1 MAGNARQGGDSPA
14 SSAGALTR
22 AGGNRFD
29 PQAKK
34 SYLPPL
40 RGRPLLNLARDGPD
54 HHRMNWVYLTLAA
67 FFEIGWAVGLK
78 YSDGF
83 RRPLAS
89 TITIVCLLLSISL
102 LGMAARSLPIGT
114 AYAVWG
120 GIGAVGTVLV
130 GLLAFG
136 ETASPLRLAC
146 IALIV
151 LGIAGLQL
159 VESR

>member
-1 MAGNARQGGDSPA
+1 MFDVTQPKLAWTLILVS
-14 SSAGALTR
+14 GALEVAFATSVQLSQGFTR
-22 AGGNRFD
+22 LLPAVAALVFGGL
-29 PQAKK
+29 
-34 SYLPPL
+34 S
-40 RGRPLLNLARDGPD
+40 
-54 HHRMNWVYLTLAA
+54 VYLM
-67 FFEIGWAVGLK
+67 
-78 YSDGF
+78 S
-83 RRPLAS
+83 
-89 TITIVCLLLSISL
+89 LSLSVI
-102 LGMAARSLPIGT
+102 PFGT

>member
-1 MAGNARQGGDSPA
+1 MFDVTQPKIAWTLILVS
-14 SSAGALTR
+14 GALEVAFSTSVQL
-22 AGGNRFD
+22 F
-29 PQAKK
+29 
-34 SYLPPL
+34 
-40 RGRPLLNLARDGPD
+40 RGLS
-54 HHRMNWVYLTLAA
+54 VYLM
-67 FFEIGWAVGLK
+67 
-78 YSDGF
+78 S
-83 RRPLAS
+83 
-89 TITIVCLLLSISL
+89 LSLSVI
-102 LGMAARSLPIGT
+102 PIGT

-146 IALIV
+146 IGLIV